1 MTSLEGVTARIIEA
15 ARRIRADELPDDVR
29 YAARHCFLDWFGV
42 ALAGSRE
49 PLARMLLEEVRE
61 LGGAPQASLV
71 GRRERSSVLLAA
83 LHNGAASHALDYD
96 DTHMQILGHPSVPV
110 IPALLAQAE
119 HDGSTPINVMAAF
132 VAGVEVQC
140 WLGELLGRE
149 HYERYHATATIGSL
163 GAAAACSHLFQ
174 LDSESW
180 SHALGIAATQAG
192 GLKSMFGSMCKPF
205 HAGRAATNGL
215 LAARLAR
222 RGFDSNPAVLEA
234 PLGFAE
240 VLAPGAD
247 VERELVL
254 APVGLRQTLFKYHAA
269 CYLTHASILALEDLR
284 EAHDLRP
291 DDVAKIEVQVPPGHL
306 DVCNIQEPATGLEA
320 KFSLRAVL
328 AMVLLREDTSR
339 PDAYTEELVR
349 RPDLIRLRDA
359 TRTIANTEQPPAG
372 STVTVRTRDGRELRA
387 DADAG
392 RPAED
397 LDRQWERLGDK
408 FIGLAEPVI
417 GLERARELRARIGR
431 LDKLGSVTELFELT
445 RAE

>member
-1 MTSLEGVTARIIEA
+1 MTSPPGVTARVIEA
-15 ARRIRADELPDDVR
+15 ARRIRADELSDEVR

-49 PLARMLLEEVRE
+49 PLTQILLEEVRDQ
-61 LGGAPQASLV
+61 GAAPQASLV
-71 GRRERSSVLLAA
+71 GCPERSSVLLAA
-83 LHNGAASHALDYD
+83 LLNGAASHALDYD
-96 DTHMQILGHPSVPV
+96 DTHLRILGHPSVPV

-119 HDGSTPINVMAAF
+119 HDGSAPIDVMAAF

-149 HYERYHATATIGSL
+149 HYQRYHATATIGSL
-163 GAAAACSHLFQ
+163 GAAAACSHLFK
-174 LDSESW
+174 LDSEAW

-192 GLKSMFGSMCKPF
+192 GLKSVFGSMCKPF

-222 RGFDSNPAVLEA
+222 RGFTSDPAVIEA

-247 VERELVL
+247 AGREIELV
-254 APVGLRQTLFKYHAA
+254 PDGLRQTLFKYHAA
-269 CYLTHASILALEDLR
+269 CYLTHGSILALEDLR
-284 EAHDLRP
+284 EAHDLRA
-291 DDVAKIEVQVPPGHL
+291 DDVEAIEVRVPPGHL
-306 DVCNIQEPATGLEA
+306 DVCDIQEPTTGLEA

-349 RPDLIRLRDA
+349 RPELIRLRDA
-359 TRTIANTEQPPAG
+359 TQTIPSLEQPAAG

-392 RPAED
+392 RPAAD
-397 LDRQWERLGDK
+397 LDRPWERLGTK

-417 GLERARELRARIGR
+417 GLARARELQARIGR

-445 RAE
+445 RVS